1 LGGKPMRSEV
11 QDAMDPRGRQR
22 RIKEGSIRLYYHF
35 FRIDKMSRIVYYYYF
50 SKNVMQRYFCQSFT
64 IQKPTIP

>member
-1 LGGKPMRSEV
+1 LGGNLCGARYKMQWTQEGGKGGS
-11 QDAMDPRGRQR
+11 R
-22 RIKEGSIRLYYHF
+22 RDQYGYIIIFL
-35 FRIDKMSRIVYYYYF
+35 IDKMSRIVYYYYF